1 MSANEVPD
9 LAATLK
15 AAMKK
20 DGRENEKRYMQASLT
35 HEILQSEDSTE
46 IKVMRLHTECGFG
59 MMRAEELVYGSARPK
74 RPYQNQ
80 EIDKDMRRFY
90 KHDA

>member
-1 MSANEVPD
+1 MSD
-9 LAATLK
+9 YRSCLK
-15 AAMKK
+15 TAMKK
-20 DGRENEKRYMQASLT
+20 DGRENEKRRTSAELT
-35 HEILQSEDSTE
+35 HEILQSEDSSE

-59 MMRAEELVYGSARPK
+59 TMRAEELVYGSARP
-74 RPYQNQ
+74 RQPYQNQ